1 MSVVH
6 SALSVT
12 ADQVRRELGGVLR
25 GHREGQGRSLG
36 EIAGE
41 AGCSPAY
48 LSEVERG
55 LKDVSADLLVAITY
69 ALSVPIAAV
78 YTDLGRRLGARPQ
91 DEPAWPTDPRRQLR
105 AVASGLDAAS
115 LRTVAQFGAFLAMN
129 QAEPT
134 RRRIGFAP
142 PTAEGSR

>member
-1 MSVVH
+1 MS
-6 SALSVT
+6 SALSVSPEEIR
-12 ADQVRRELGGVLR
+12 QELGAILR

-55 LKDVSADLLVAITY
+55 RKDVSSDLLVAITY
-69 ALSVPIAAV
+69 ALAVPIATV
-78 YTDLGRRLGARPQ
+78 YTDLGRRLGAWPQ
-91 DEPAWPTDPRRQLR
+91 AEPSWQVDPRRQLR
-105 AVASGLDAAS
+105 AVTSGLDAAS

-129 QAEPT
+129 QAEPA
-134 RRRIGFAP
+134 RRRIGFVP
-142 PTAEGSR
+142 PNAENTR

>member
-1 MSVVH
+1 VS
-6 SALSVT
+6 SALSVSPEEIR
-12 ADQVRRELGGVLR
+12 QELGAVLR

-55 LKDVSADLLVAITY
+55 LKDVSTDLLVAIIY
-69 ALSVPIAAV
+69 ALAVPIAAV
-78 YTDLGRRLGARPQ
+78 YADLGRRLGAWPQ
-91 DEPAWPTDPRRQLR
+91 AEPAFPADPRRQLR
-105 AVASGLDAAS
+105 AVTSGLDAAS

-129 QAEPT
+129 QAEPA
-134 RRRIGFAP
+134 RRRIGFVP
-142 PTAEGSR
+142 PNAETSR

>member
-1 MSVVH
+1 VS

-12 ADQVRRELGGVLR
+12 PEEIRQELGAVLR

-55 LKDVSADLLVAITY
+55 LKDVSSDLLVAITY
-69 ALSVPIAAV
+69 ALAVPIASV
-78 YTDLGRRLGARPQ
+78 YTDLGRRLGAWPQ
-91 DEPAWPTDPRRQLR
+91 AEPSWQVDPRRQLR
-105 AVASGLDAAS
+105 AVTSGLDAAS

-129 QAEPT
+129 QAEPA
-134 RRRIGFAP
+134 RRRIGFVP
-142 PTAEGSR
+142 PNAENPR

>member
-1 MSVVH
+1 MN

-12 ADQVRRELGGVLR
+12 PHEIRQELGAVLR

-55 LKDVSADLLVAITY
+55 LKDVSSDLLVAITY
-69 ALSVPIAAV
+69 ALAVPIATV
-78 YTDLGRRLGARPQ
+78 YTDLGRRLGAWPQ
-91 DEPAWPTDPRRQLR
+91 AEPSGQVDPRRQLR
-105 AVASGLDAAS
+105 AVTSGLDAAS
-115 LRTVAQFGAFLAMN
+115 LRTVAQFGAFLAMH
-129 QAEPT
+129 QAEPA
-134 RRRIGFAP
+134 RRRIGFVP
-142 PTAEGSR
+142 PNVENSR

>member
-1 MSVVH
+1 VN

-12 ADQVRRELGGVLR
+12 PEEIRQELGAILR

-55 LKDVSADLLVAITY
+55 RKDVSSDLLVAITY
-69 ALSVPIAAV
+69 ALAVPIATV
-78 YTDLGRRLGARPQ
+78 YTDLGRRLGAWPPAA
-91 DEPAWPTDPRRQLR
+91 EPSWPVDPRRQLR
-105 AVASGLDAAS
+105 AVTSGLDAAS

-129 QAEPT
+129 QAEPA
-134 RRRIGFAP
+134 RRRIGFVP
-142 PTAEGSR
+142 PNAEHPR

>member
-1 MSVVH
+1 VN

-12 ADQVRRELGGVLR
+12 ADEVRRELGAVLR

-55 LKDVSADLLVAITY
+55 LKDVSADLLIAITY
-69 ALSVPIAAV
+69 ALAVPIAAV
-78 YTDLGRRLGARPQ
+78 YLRRSRRGRSIRAASSGQSP
-91 DEPAWPTDPRRQLR
+91 PAWM
-105 AVASGLDAAS
+105 
-115 LRTVAQFGAFLAMN
+115 RTRCGPWPSSAPFL
-129 QAEPT
+129 P
-134 RRRIGFAP
+134 
-142 PTAEGSR
+142 

>member
-1 MSVVH
+1 MS

-12 ADQVRRELGGVLR
+12 PEEIRQELGAVLR

-55 LKDVSADLLVAITY
+55 RKDVSSDLLVAITY
-69 ALSVPIAAV
+69 ALAVPIASV
-78 YTDLGRRLGARPQ
+78 YTDLGRRLGAWPQ
-91 DEPAWPTDPRRQLR
+91 AAEPSWPTDPRRQLR
-105 AVASGLDAAS
+105 AVTSGLDTAS

-129 QAEPT
+129 QAEPA
-134 RRRIGFAP
+134 RRRIGFVP
-142 PTAEGSR
+142 PNAENPR

>member
-1 MSVVH
+1 VT
-6 SALSVT
+6 SALSVSPEEIR
-12 ADQVRRELGGVLR
+12 QELGAILR

-55 LKDVSADLLVAITY
+55 RKDVSSDLLVAITY
-69 ALSVPIAAV
+69 ALAVPIATV
-78 YTDLGRRLGARPQ
+78 YTDLGRRLGAWPQ
-91 DEPAWPTDPRRQLR
+91 AEPSWQVDPRRQLR
-105 AVASGLDAAS
+105 AVTSGLDAAS

-129 QAEPT
+129 QTEPA
-134 RRRIGFAP
+134 RRRIGFVP
-142 PTAEGSR
+142 PNAENTR

>member
-1 MSVVH
+1 MCIR
-6 SALSVT
+6 
-12 ADQVRRELGGVLR
+12 DRGGILR
-25 GHREGQGRSLG
+25 GHREGQGRRLS

-78 YTDLGRRLGARPQ
+78 YTDLGRRLDAPRHE
-91 DEPAWPTDPRRQLR
+91 EPAWPADPRRQLR
-105 AVASGLDAAS
+105 AVTSGLDAAS

-134 RRRIGFAP
+134 RRRIGFVP

>member
-1 MSVVH
+1 MS

-12 ADQVRRELGGVLR
+12 PEEIREELGAVLR

-55 LKDVSADLLVAITY
+55 RKDVSTELLVAITY
-69 ALSVPIAAV
+69 ALAVPIATV
-78 YTDLGRRLGARPQ
+78 YTDLGRRLGAWPQ
-91 DEPAWPTDPRRQLR
+91 AEPAVPVDPRRQLR
-105 AVASGLDAAS
+105 AVTSGLDAAS
-115 LRTVAQFGAFLAMN
+115 LRTVAQFGAFLAMH
-129 QAEPT
+129 QAEPA
-134 RRRIGFAP
+134 RRRIGFVP
-142 PTAEGSR
+142 PGERDSR

>member
-1 MSVVH
+1 VS

-12 ADQVRRELGGVLR
+12 ADEVRRELGAVLR

-36 EIAGE
+36 EIASE

-55 LKDVSADLLVAITY
+55 LKDVSADLLVAIAY

-78 YTDLGRRLGARPQ
+78 YTDLGRRLGAAPQ
-91 DEPAWPTDPRRQLR
+91 AEQAWSADPRRQLR
-105 AVASGLDAAS
+105 AVTSGMDAAS
-115 LRTVAQFGAFLAMN
+115 LRTVAQFGAFLAMH
-129 QAEPT
+129 QAEPA
-134 RRRIGFAP
+134 RRRIGFVP

>member
-1 MSVVH
+1 MS

-12 ADQVRRELGGVLR
+12 ADEVRRQLGGILR
-25 GHREGQGRSLG
+25 GHREGQGRRLG
-36 EIAGE
+36 ELASE

-55 LKDVSADLLVAITY
+55 LKDVSADLLIAITY

-78 YTDLGRRLGARPQ
+78 YTDLGRRLAAGTQ
-91 DEPAWPTDPRRQLR
+91 EELTWPSDPRRQLR
-105 AVASGLDAAS
+105 AVTSGLDAAS

-134 RRRIGFAP
+134 RRRIGFVP

>member
-1 MSVVH
+1 VSVVN

-12 ADQVRRELGGVLR
+12 AGEVRRELGGVLR
-25 GHREGQGRSLG
+25 GHRESQGRSLG
-36 EIAGE
+36 ELAGE

-69 ALSVPIAAV
+69 ALAVPIAAV
-78 YTDLGRRLGARPQ
+78 YSDLGRRLGALPQ
-91 DEPAWPTDPRRQLR
+91 DEAVWPADPRRQLR
-105 AVASGLDAAS
+105 AVTSGLDAAS

-134 RRRIGFAP
+134 RRRIGFVP

>member
-1 MSVVH
+1 MT

-12 ADQVRRELGGVLR
+12 PEEIRQELGAVLR

-55 LKDVSADLLVAITY
+55 RKDVSSDLLVAITY
-69 ALSVPIAAV
+69 ALAVPIAAV
-78 YTDLGRRLGARPQ
+78 YADLGRRLGEWPQ
-91 DEPAWPTDPRRQLR
+91 AEPASQVDPRRQLR
-105 AVASGLDAAS
+105 AVTSGLDAAS

-129 QAEPT
+129 QAEPA
-134 RRRIGFAP
+134 RRRIGFVP
-142 PTAEGSR
+142 PNVENSR

>member
-1 MSVVH
+1 VN

-12 ADQVRRELGGVLR
+12 PEEIRQELGAVLR

-55 LKDVSADLLVAITY
+55 RKDVSSELLVAITY
-69 ALSVPIAAV
+69 ALAVPIAAV
-78 YTDLGRRLGARPQ
+78 YADLGRRLGAWPQ
-91 DEPAWPTDPRRQLR
+91 AEPAYPVDPRRQLR
-105 AVASGLDAAS
+105 AVTSGLDAAS

-129 QAEPT
+129 QAEPA
-134 RRRIGFAP
+134 RRRIGFVP
-142 PTAEGSR
+142 PNAETSR

>member
-1 MSVVH
+1 MH
-6 SALSVT
+6 SALSVA
-12 ADQVRRELGGVLR
+12 ADEVRRELGGVLR
-25 GHREGQGRSLG
+25 GHREGQGRRLSEL
-36 EIAGE
+36 ASE

-55 LKDVSADLLVAITY
+55 LKDVSADLLIAITY

-78 YTDLGRRLGARPQ
+78 YADLGRRLEAPRHE
-91 DEPAWPTDPRRQLR
+91 EPAWPSDPRRQLR
-105 AVASGLDAAS
+105 AVTSGLDAAS

-129 QAEPT
+129 QAEPA
-134 RRRIGFAP
+134 RRRIGFVP

>member
-1 MSVVH
+1 VN

-12 ADQVRRELGGVLR
+12 ADEIRRELGGILR
-25 GHREGQGRSLG
+25 GHREGQGRRLG
-36 EIAGE
+36 EIASE

-55 LKDVSADLLVAITY
+55 LKDVSADLLIAITY

-78 YTDLGRRLGARPQ
+78 YTDLGRRLGAGPQ
-91 DEPAWPTDPRRQLR
+91 EEPAWATDPRRQLR
-105 AVASGLDAAS
+105 AVTSGMDAAS

-129 QAEPT
+129 RAEPT
-134 RRRIGFAP
+134 RRRIGFVP

>member
-1 MSVVH
+1 VS
-6 SALSVT
+6 SALSVA
-12 ADQVRRELGGVLR
+12 ADEIRRELGGILR
-25 GHREGQGRSLG
+25 GHREGQGRRLG
-36 EIAGE
+36 ELASE

-55 LKDVSADLLVAITY
+55 LKDVSADLLIAITY

-78 YTDLGRRLGARPQ
+78 YTDLGRRLGAGPQ
-91 DEPAWPTDPRRQLR
+91 EEPAWATDPRRQLR
-105 AVASGLDAAS
+105 AVTSGMDAAS

-129 QAEPT
+129 RAEPT
-134 RRRIGFAP
+134 RRRIGFVP

>member
-1 MSVVH
+1 VD
-6 SALSVT
+6 SALSVA
-12 ADQVRRELGGVLR
+12 ADEVRRELGGILR
-25 GHREGQGRSLG
+25 GHREGQGRRLS
-36 EIAGE
+36 EIASE

-55 LKDVSADLLVAITY
+55 LKDVSADLLIAITY

-78 YTDLGRRLGARPQ
+78 YTDLGRRLEAPRRE
-91 DEPAWPTDPRRQLR
+91 EPAWPSDPRRQLR
-105 AVASGLDAAS
+105 AVTSGLDAAS

-134 RRRIGFAP
+134 RRRIGFVP
-142 PTAEGSR
+142 PTAEGLR

>member
-1 MSVVH
+1 MS

-12 ADQVRRELGGVLR
+12 ADEVRRELGGVLR

-55 LKDVSADLLVAITY
+55 LKDVSADLLIAIAY
-69 ALSVPIAAV
+69 ALAVPIAAV
-78 YTDLGRRLGARPQ
+78 YTDLGRRLSAWPQ
-91 DEPAWPTDPRRQLR
+91 GEPAWPSDPRRQLR
-105 AVASGLDAAS
+105 AVTSGLDADS
-115 LRTVAQFGAFLAMN
+115 LRTVARFGAFLAMN
-129 QAEPT
+129 QAEPS
-134 RRRIGFAP
+134 RRRIGFVP

>member
-1 MSVVH
+1 VS

-12 ADQVRRELGGVLR
+12 PEEIREELGAVLR

-55 LKDVSADLLVAITY
+55 RKDVSTELLVAITY
-69 ALSVPIAAV
+69 ALAVPIATV
-78 YTDLGRRLGARPQ
+78 YTDLGRRLGAWPQ
-91 DEPAWPTDPRRQLR
+91 AEPAVPIDPRRQLR
-105 AVASGLDAAS
+105 AVTSGLDAAS
-115 LRTVAQFGAFLAMN
+115 LRTVAQFGAFLAMH
-129 QAEPT
+129 QAEPA
-134 RRRIGFAP
+134 RRRIGFVP
-142 PTAEGSR
+142 PGERDSR

>member
-1 MSVVH
+1 MN

-12 ADQVRRELGGVLR
+12 PEEIRQELGAVLR

-55 LKDVSADLLVAITY
+55 RKDVSTELLVAITY
-69 ALSVPIAAV
+69 ALAVPIAAV
-78 YTDLGRRLGARPQ
+78 YTDLGRRLGAWPQ
-91 DEPAWPTDPRRQLR
+91 AEPAYPVDPRRQLR
-105 AVASGLDAAS
+105 AVTSGLDAAS

-129 QAEPT
+129 QAEPA
-134 RRRIGFAP
+134 RRRIGFVP
-142 PTAEGSR
+142 PNAETSR

>member
-1 MSVVH
+1 M
-6 SALSVT
+6 
-12 ADQVRRELGGVLR
+12 LR

-69 ALSVPIAAV
+69 ALTVPIAAV
-78 YTDLGRRLGARPQ
+78 YTDLGRRLGAWQ
-91 DEPAWPTDPRRQLR
+91 HAEPAWPADPRRQLR
-105 AVASGLDAAS
+105 AVTSGMDAAS

-129 QAEPT
+129 QNEPA
-134 RRRIGFAP
+134 RRRIGFVP
-142 PTAEGSR
+142 PNAEGTR

>member
-1 MSVVH
+1 VS

-12 ADQVRRELGGVLR
+12 ADEIRRELGGILR
-25 GHREGQGRSLG
+25 GHREGQGRRLG
-36 EIAGE
+36 ELASE

-55 LKDVSADLLVAITY
+55 LKDVSADLLIAITY

-78 YTDLGRRLGARPQ
+78 YTDLGRRLAAGPQ
-91 DEPAWPTDPRRQLR
+91 EEPAWPADPRRQLR
-105 AVASGLDAAS
+105 AVTSGLDAAS

-134 RRRIGFAP
+134 RRRIGFVP

>member
-1 MSVVH
+1 MS

-12 ADQVRRELGGVLR
+12 PEEIRQELGAVLR

-55 LKDVSADLLVAITY
+55 LKDVSSDLLVAITY
-69 ALSVPIAAV
+69 ALAVPIAAV
-78 YTDLGRRLGARPQ
+78 YTDLGRRLGAWPQ
-91 DEPAWPTDPRRQLR
+91 AEPSWQADPRRQLR
-105 AVASGLDAAS
+105 AVTSGLDAAS

-129 QAEPT
+129 QAEPA
-134 RRRIGFAP
+134 RRRIGFVP
-142 PTAEGSR
+142 PNAENSR